1 MKKKN
6 VSAEMVAKKANVSQS
21 TVSRVFTPGKSV
33 SEETK
38 QKVLKV
44 ANELNYKPNALARGL
59 ITNKSKLIGL
69 AMKDKQNPFYHEV
82 LALFTQKLK
91 QFGYSVLFVYTENE
105 EIQQEEINQFI
116 EYNVE
121 AIIIT
126 DAVLSSD
133 LVKKLKSSSIPVIL
147 FNRYD
152 ESLNCNSVSS
162 DNIYAARS
170 VAEYFYK
177 QGYKHNLYVSGIYN
191 TSTNRDRLQGF
202 KQYFSERNQDIDM
215 VEGDFTFETAYKS
228 TLKYLKD
235 GNRPQGIFGANDI
248 TALGALEA
256 VKKMNIEVPN
266 EIEVIGF
273 DDIRMASW
281 PNHQLSTWSQPLNN
295 MIEETIEILLKD
307 NFDEIEQRKLKGKFK
322 FRKTTKTI

>member
-6 VSAEMVAKKANVSQS
+6 VSAELVAKKANVSQS

-69 AMKDKQNPFYHEV
+69 AMKNKQNPFYHEV

-105 EIQQEEINQFI
+105 EIQQEEINQFL

-133 LVKKLKSSSIPVIL
+133 LVKKLKSSNIPVML

-152 ESLNCNSVSS
+152 ENLNCNSVSS
-162 DNIYAARS
+162 DNIFCSKIGSR
-170 VAEYFYK
+170 
-177 QGYKHNLYVSGIYN
+177 
-191 TSTNRDRLQGF
+191 
-202 KQYFSERNQDIDM
+202 
-215 VEGDFTFETAYKS
+215 
-228 TLKYLKD
+228 
-235 GNRPQGIFGANDI
+235 IF
-248 TALGALEA
+248 L
-256 VKKMNIEVPN
+256 
-266 EIEVIGF
+266 
-273 DDIRMASW
+273 
-281 PNHQLSTWSQPLNN
+281 
-295 MIEETIEILLKD
+295 
-307 NFDEIEQRKLKGKFK
+307 
-322 FRKTTKTI
+322 